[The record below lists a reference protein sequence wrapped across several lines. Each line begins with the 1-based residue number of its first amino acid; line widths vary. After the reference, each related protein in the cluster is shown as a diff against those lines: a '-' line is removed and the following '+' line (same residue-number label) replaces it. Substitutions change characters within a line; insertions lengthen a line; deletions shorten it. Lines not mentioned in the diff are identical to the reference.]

1 MSTATTIRRTPP
13 TNVIILAK
21 SLIAE
26 KFVPTAHGVFE
37 TVGAA
42 EKFAQ
47 GHFKAST
54 WRVGKDTGRTN
65 DSGETIYEYLSA
77 PANPRRGY
85 DA

>member
-1 MSTATTIRRTPP
+1 MKQATNNRQTAP

-21 SLIAE
+21 SLMLD
-26 KFVPTAHGVFE
+26 KFVPTAHGTFG
-37 TVGAA
+37 TIGDA
-42 EKFAQ
+42 ERFAQ

-65 DSGETIYEYLSA
+65 DSGETVYEYLSA
-77 PANPRRGY
+77 AANPRRGY